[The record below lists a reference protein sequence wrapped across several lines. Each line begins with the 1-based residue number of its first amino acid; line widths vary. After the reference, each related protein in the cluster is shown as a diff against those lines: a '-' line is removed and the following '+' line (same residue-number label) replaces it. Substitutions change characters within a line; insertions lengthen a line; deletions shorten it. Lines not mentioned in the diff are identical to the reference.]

1 MTPAAAAFAGALL
14 LSGPAAAPSSSDRAE
29 CVCLLDSAT
38 SAVEGAV
45 RIFEARRPGSPGAV
59 AAAER
64 VLVAATNARD
74 SLEAAPISAA
84 CSPSSAEELI
94 YLNHLIPG
102 FRGWLDARSRR
113 PPADYDIASII
124 RRARAHRE
132 RGRARLR

>member
-1 MTPAAAAFAGALL
+1 MIPAAALAAISILSSPASAL
-14 LSGPAAAPSSSDRAE
+14 ADERAE
-29 CVCLLDSAT
+29 CLCVLESAT
-38 SAVEGAV
+38 SAVVGAV
-45 RIFEARRPGSPGAV
+45 RIFEARRPGSPEAL

-64 VLVAATNARD
+64 ALVAATDARNR
-74 SLEAAPISAA
+74 LEAARVSDG
-84 CSPSSAEELI
+84 CGPSRGEELI

-132 RGRARLR
+132 RGRAWLR